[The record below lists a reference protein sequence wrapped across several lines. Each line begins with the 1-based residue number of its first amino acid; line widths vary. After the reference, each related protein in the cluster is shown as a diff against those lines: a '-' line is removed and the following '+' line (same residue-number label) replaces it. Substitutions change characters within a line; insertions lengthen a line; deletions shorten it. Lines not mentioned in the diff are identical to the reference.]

1 MEHRNGTNDSR
12 GNGKKLANTI
22 GTPSC
27 IAVHNEENVMD
38 MDIVGSSSFMTSDHT
53 TRMECDVDGDD
64 LLGDELI
71 ERESGGASLERMDS
85 AKGHKHKRHGSSRS
99 GARAGVRIGA
109 RPGETL
115 SQKAVVMRRASP
127 MKRKASSSGFPSYG
141 ENKTF
146 ESFASRGRKALV
158 WKDLRVEL
166 DGRGGRDGHGFSTS
180 AKEGG
185 EEDATTAKWR
195 KNMEERK
202 IWWRRQ
208 QRAGPSS
215 GVERTMTMA
224 SSRAGFVGQPAP
236 PTRG

>member
-1 MEHRNGTNDSR
+1 MEEVGQ
-12 GNGKKLANTI
+12 KE
-22 GTPSC
+22 
-27 IAVHNEENVMD
+27 VHDEDQIIDALQD

-99 GARAGVRIGA
+99 GARAGVPIGA
-109 RPGETL
+109 RPGATL

-127 MKRKASSSGFPSYG
+127 MKR
-141 ENKTF
+141 
-146 ESFASRGRKALV
+146 RKALV

-195 KNMEERK
+195 KKMEERK

-224 SSRAGFVGQPAP
+224 SSRAGFAGQPAPPAP

>member
-27 IAVHNEENVMD
+27 IAVHNEENVMEVHDEDQIIDALQD

-127 MKRKASSSGFPSYG
+127 MKRKASSSAHIL
-141 ENKTF
+141 
-146 ESFASRGRKALV
+146 ASL
-158 WKDLRVEL
+158 
-166 DGRGGRDGHGFSTS
+166 STDV
-180 AKEGG
+180 KG
-185 EEDATTAKWR
+185 TTS
-195 KNMEERK
+195 
-202 IWWRRQ
+202 IDS
-208 QRAGPSS
+208 PSS
-215 GVERTMTMA
+215 PRQLPLARQTDYSLVKHA
-224 SSRAGFVGQPAP
+224 
-236 PTRG
+236 

>member
-1 MEHRNGTNDSR
+1 MAHLGHRLQDMEVGMLRMSTGSNNIGAKQREPMRLRAMEHRNGTNDSR

-85 AKGHKHKRHGSSRS
+85 AK
-99 GARAGVRIGA
+99 A
-109 RPGETL
+109 
-115 SQKAVVMRRASP
+115 
-127 MKRKASSSGFPSYG
+127 
-141 ENKTF
+141 F